1 MLFTEFNLED
11 AREMWEQ
18 EAREAGLEQGL
29 EQGRAEGADQM
40 LIQQT
45 SKKLKKG
52 KSPEVIA
59 DELETSVERIR
70 DICQFVAPFAPEYSL
85 EAIFAAM
92 GKRLG

>member
-1 MLFTEFNLED
+1 
-11 AREMWEQ
+11 
-18 EAREAGLEQGL
+18 
-29 EQGRAEGADQM
+29 M

-70 DICQFVAPFAPEYSL
+70 DICQFMAPFAPEYNL

>member
-1 MLFTEFNLED
+1 
-11 AREMWEQ
+11 
-18 EAREAGLEQGL
+18 
-29 EQGRAEGADQM
+29 M

-70 DICQFVAPFAPEYSL
+70 DICQFVASFAPEYSL